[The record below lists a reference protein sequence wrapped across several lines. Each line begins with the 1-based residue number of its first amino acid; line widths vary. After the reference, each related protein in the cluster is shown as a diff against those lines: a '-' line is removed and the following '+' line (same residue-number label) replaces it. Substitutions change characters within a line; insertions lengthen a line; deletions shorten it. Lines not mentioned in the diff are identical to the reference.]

1 MRLHKVIGNGIKG
14 REFSHDLAHI
24 TVFTGPN
31 GVGKSSR
38 LLAAELALRGPQSKD
53 RRYGSAEVVGAS
65 AVVDPDGKSGCTKWL
80 QVHRDIA
87 PKHKLTVDGWERGTL
102 KELQGRLDSLL
113 HLPPAVFDLGEFTG
127 KTDDKKRAA
136 LLSLA
141 APVDVAAY
149 AHLCPDVVPVRGE
162 SAADWITRA
171 SAAMKE
177 ERLALQAQARRSDVT
192 TVTLTSATRGNFE
205 NPEPIRSEIATVEA
219 RQERA
224 RSYAKLH
231 ARLTQAEADLQT
243 IQERCAELQARPM
256 PVVPE
261 DDGAEARARAAL
273 QDVELVREQR
283 TLNHSRRKDLQGRMA
298 RLLALTVGDPG
309 PLRDVAPIEKARA
322 NAVTENARIA
332 DLQRRSQAAST
343 DIIGIDKRLA
353 SLARERLPLQ
363 ATMVALRAEVL
374 SGDTAVVLSCI
385 DGLQQLLDVRGYP
398 AGALLLQT
406 NRAAEVQ
413 ELRAVG
419 VIPNAI
425 DIAEIEETIRKTKD
439 HNDQV
444 ERIRKSVAERAS
456 EVVHVQADITALGVE
471 EPIPDTLNERA
482 ALDRAVAASAVRN
495 QAARE
500 ASQLQRDRLAADM
513 AQSSAR
519 QTVEQLKADLQA
531 VAEAGDVGDAEQD
544 AARIVELRAALEGAV
559 QRQAVRETEA
569 RLAADATKQAERLVH
584 VKGIETKLKAALEEV
599 LRSSIAP
606 VAEVMQPF
614 CELLGGRFGLG
625 EESPL
630 GFWRGEAWI
639 PLEAASD
646 SEQAVY
652 GAGMALALAGASP
665 GLRLV
670 MLDRLDVCDEARQ
683 MRVLELAC
691 DLVDAD
697 KLDNLLA
704 TTHLQPRQFRDDICE
719 IIRL

>member
-1 MRLHKVIGNGIKG
+1 MRLHTVIGNGIKG
-14 REFSHDLAHI
+14 REFSHDLSHV
-24 TVFTGPN
+24 TVFTGLN

-65 AVVDPDGKSGCTKWL
+65 AVVDPDGKSGCDKWL

-87 PKHKLTVDGWERGTL
+87 PKHKLTVEGWERGTL

-113 HLPPAVFDLGEFTG
+113 HLAPAVFDLGEFTG
-127 KTDDKKRAA
+127 MTDDKKRAA

-149 AHLCPDVVPVRGE
+149 AHLCPDVLPVRGE

-171 SAAMKE
+171 QAAMKE

-205 NPEPIRSEIATVEA
+205 NPEPIRAEIATVEA
-219 RQERA
+219 RQKRA
-224 RSYAKLH
+224 ESYAKLYT
-231 ARLTQAEADLQT
+231 RLTQAEADLQT
-243 IQERCAELQARPM
+243 IQERCADLQARPM

-261 DDGAEARARAAL
+261 DDGAEARARAEL
-273 QDVELVREQR
+273 QAAEAVREQH
-283 TLNHSRRKDLQGRMA
+283 TLAHARRKDLQGRLD
-298 RLLALTVGDPG
+298 RLQAVTVGDPG
-309 PLRDVAPIEKARA
+309 QMRDVAAAETALERAR
-322 NAVTENARIA
+322 VESARIRELQLHVRDAQLDIESA
-332 DLQRRSQAAST
+332 DKQLAAL
-343 DIIGIDKRLA
+343 GRG
-353 SLARERLPLQ
+353 RLPVQ

-374 SGDTAVVLSCI
+374 AGDTAVVMASI
-385 DGLQQLLDVRGYP
+385 EGLQQLLDVRGYP

-406 NRAAEVQ
+406 NRAAAE
-413 ELRAVG
+413 EKLRAIGDVPAG
-419 VIPNAI
+419 PDVAALE
-425 DIAEIEETIRKTKD
+425 DAVRKAKD

-444 ERIRKSVAERAS
+444 ARVKKSIVEREAGVAQLRA
-456 EVVHVQADITALGVE
+456 ELDALGVAE
-471 EPIPDTLNERA
+471 DIPDTLNQRA
-482 ALDRAVAASAVRN
+482 KLDKAIAASATRN
-495 QAARE
+495 QATRE
-500 ASQLQRDRLAADM
+500 AAQLQRDRLSADM
-513 AQSSAR
+513 AQGSAR
-519 QTVEQLKADLQA
+519 QTVEQLVADLKA
-531 VAEAGDVGDAEQD
+531 HPGDVGDAQQD
-544 AARIVELRAALEGAV
+544 ADRLVELRAALEGAV
-559 QRQAVRETEA
+559 QRQAVRETES
-569 RLAADATKQAERLVH
+569 RLAADIAKQAERLVH

-599 LRSSIAP
+599 LRSSLAP

-630 GFWRGEAWI
+630 GFWRGEVWI

-652 GAGMALALAGASP
+652 GAGMALALAGASK

-704 TTHLQPRQFRDDICE
+704 TTHLQPRQFRDDICN